1 MKSTTACLTG
11 HRPKLLPWGYDE
23 SKENCIRFKLEV
35 KKIFEG
41 AIKFGI
47 KTFLTGMA
55 EGFDMLAT
63 EILLELRKTH
73 NIKIVAIVPCLNQE
87 IKWKQSQQERYR
99 TILHFCNK
107 VLVLQKEYTT
117 DCMNKRNKFM
127 VENCCVCIACYNG
140 KPSGTGN
147 TIKFAKERGNR
158 IRIINPENFK

>member
-55 EGFDMLAT
+55 
-63 EILLELRKTH
+63 
-73 NIKIVAIVPCLNQE
+73 
-87 IKWKQSQQERYR
+87 
-99 TILHFCNK
+99 
-107 VLVLQKEYTT
+107 
-117 DCMNKRNKFM
+117 
-127 VENCCVCIACYNG
+127 
-140 KPSGTGN
+140 
-147 TIKFAKERGNR
+147 
-158 IRIINPENFK
+158 